1 MDMSRA
7 LKTILVVAAVLV
19 TVVVGTLVWSLSAQS
34 SDFAFVPRSAQPARP
49 VVTLEGQKPPPKDA
63 GAVYFSTVGVRRA
76 TIYETWFGVG
86 DGGELVPEH
95 AVLSPGETDAD
106 RARLEKMTMGAS
118 QQAAEIVAL
127 RALGYDVK
135 VEPAGVRVVGID
147 PRAPALDDGV
157 ELGDVILAV
166 DGTPLRTTEQLRD
179 ALAEVGPD
187 RPVRLRIHRDGTF
200 EEIATTT
207 MRGPTGKALLGIVPS
222 QARLVDTPRE
232 VRYSVE
238 GVGGPSAG
246 LSFALQIYSAGK
258 DYADLHGLKVAATGT
273 IDDEGKVGS
282 IGGAAQKAIGAG
294 RVDADLFLVPA
305 ENAEEAT
312 AAAPAG
318 VRVVPVRTFDEA
330 LAAIAAAAP

>member
-1 MDMSRA
+1 MPRI
-7 LKTILVVAAVLV
+7 LKAILIVAAVLV
-19 TVVVGTLVWSLSAQS
+19 MAVVGTLVWSLSAQS
-34 SDFAFVPRSAQPARP
+34 SDFAFVPRAAQPALP
-49 VVTLEGQKPPPKDA
+49 VVTLEGQKPPPDGA
-63 GAVYFSTVGVRRA
+63 GSVYFSTVGVRRA
-76 TIYETWFGVG
+76 TLYETWFGVD

-95 AVLSPGETDAD
+95 AILSPGETDAD
-106 RARLEKMTMGAS
+106 RARLEKMSMGAS

-127 RALGYDVK
+127 RALGYDVEI
-135 VEPAGVRVVGID
+135 EPAGVRVIGID
-147 PRAPALDDGV
+147 PKAPALDDGI

-166 DGTPLRTTEQLRD
+166 GSTPIRTTQQLRD
-179 ALAEVGPD
+179 ALTAIGPD
-187 RPVRLRIHRDGTF
+187 RPVSLRIHRDADF
-200 EEIATTT
+200 EQIATRT

-222 QARLVDTPRE
+222 QARLIDTPRE

-258 DYADLHGLKVAATGT
+258 DYADLRGLKVAATGS
-273 IDDEGKVGS
+273 IDEDGKVGS

-305 ENAEEAT
+305 ANAAEAK

-318 VRVVPVRTFDEA
+318 VRVVAVRTFDEA